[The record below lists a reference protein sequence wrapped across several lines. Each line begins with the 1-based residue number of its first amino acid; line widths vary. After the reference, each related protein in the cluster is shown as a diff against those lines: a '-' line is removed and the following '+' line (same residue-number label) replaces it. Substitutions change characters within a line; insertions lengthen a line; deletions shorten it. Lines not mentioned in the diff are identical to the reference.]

1 MKVILLKRV
10 ANVGQQGEI
19 KDVSDGFARNF
30 LFPQNLA
37 EVATPRAI
45 QRMAELK
52 NRQEKLKTPVEKPE
66 TVAGKLRAI
75 TLTFSERADDKGNF
89 FAGITRE
96 KIVEA
101 LKVKGISLK
110 PRQIKLSQPIKNAG
124 KTVIAVEVAPRLHS
138 EFKLITNIVR

>member
-10 ANVGQQGEI
+10 ADLGQQGEI

-30 LFPQNLA
+30 LFPQKLA
-37 EVATPRAI
+37 DIATPQSI

-52 NRQEKLKTPVEKPE
+52 NKQAKLKVPQERPDI
-66 TVAGKLRAI
+66 VASKLRSV
-75 TLTFSERADDKGNF
+75 TLSFSERADAKGTF

-101 LKVKGISLK
+101 LKEKGILLK
-110 PRQIKLSQPIKNAG
+110 PRQIKLAQSIKTAIS
-124 KTVIAVEVAPRLHS
+124 TTIVVEVAPRLHS
-138 EFKLITNIVR
+138 EFKLITNIEK